1 MGRTSRGKRTRRETG
16 TADGESTRP
25 ARLVVGEARADVELG
40 VELDDDGGH
49 WVRIGVCTACG
60 HQGQISRAEAMCV
73 ENMDACLR
81 RATRKKERAAR

>member
-1 MGRTSRGKRTRRETG
+1 MGRASRAKRDR
-16 TADGESTRP
+16 GERVERP
-25 ARLVVGEARADVELG
+25 DVEVG
-40 VELDDDGGH
+40 VEVDDGGH